1 MSTLKANTIKPV
13 AVSSD
18 LEIQTNDTTR
28 MTLSATD
35 GRVILPTNSPGIQ
48 FGDGMIQQYAGG
60 KIRQVVTR
68 SYDHQTATTTS
79 TSLVNTG
86 IEATITP
93 VSVNS
98 CILIDAMVSTG
109 GGDNNTIALGLRRGS
124 TDIALGVT
132 GNNRRQAT
140 AGAKQ
145 KDGNDI
151 STSPVKYMDN
161 PYSTSA
167 LTYRITYSCRSGY
180 TAYINRTS
188 DDSDNNSN
196 IRTISTI
203 TLMEVATGA

>member
-13 AVSSD
+13 AISTD

-28 MTLSATD
+28 ITLSATD
-35 GRVILPTNSPGIQ
+35 GRVILPTSSPGIQ
-48 FGDGMIQQYAGG
+48 FGDGRIQEFAGG

-68 SYDHQTATTTS
+68 SFDYQTATTTS

-93 VSVNS
+93 ISVNS

-109 GGDNNTIALGLRRGS
+109 GSQHNTVALGLRRGS

-132 GNNRRQAT
+132 GNNRRQAA

-145 KDGNDI
+145 IDTNAI

-167 LTYRITYSCRSGY
+167 LTYKITYSCRSGY

-188 DDSDNNSN
+188 DDGDTQDN